1 MPILFNKLKGNF
13 QMEKFNI
20 DKTKQGIMVIS
31 VLSLVGM
38 FIVDYFIQP
47 GYLMKSMIKIIL
59 FLIIPLT
66 FIKLDKSISINE
78 YFSISSKKQLLISLG
93 LGICVYII
101 ILGAYFILKSFIN
114 LDNIKDILLESLNV
128 DKDNF
133 VFVAL
138 YISFINSL
146 LEEFFFRGFIFLGLL
161 KISGRFNAYVLSAFA
176 FAIYHVAIMVGWF
189 SIALFLVALSGLF
202 IGALIFN
209 YLNEKNINIYNS
221 WLVHMFANFAINTVG
236 FIMFGII

>member
-1 MPILFNKLKGNF
+1 
-13 QMEKFNI
+13 
-20 DKTKQGIMVIS
+20 
-31 VLSLVGM
+31 M

-47 GYLMKSMIKIIL
+47 GYLMKSMVKIIL
-59 FLIIPLT
+59 FLLVPLT
-66 FIKLDKSISINE
+66 FIKIDKSISIKK
-78 YFSISSKKQLLISLG
+78 YFKISSKKQFLISLG
-93 LGICVYII
+93 LGIGVYII

-114 LDNIKDILLESLNV
+114 LDNIQDILLESLNV

-138 YISFINSL
+138 YISFFNSL
-146 LEEFFFRGFIFLGLL
+146 LEEFFFRGFIFLSLL
-161 KISGRFNAYVLSAFA
+161 NTSGRLKAYIISAFA
-176 FAIYHVAIMVGWF
+176 FAIYHVAIMANWF
-189 SIALFLVALSGLF
+189 NIALFALALSGLF

-209 YLNEKNINIYNS
+209 YLNEKNNNIYNS